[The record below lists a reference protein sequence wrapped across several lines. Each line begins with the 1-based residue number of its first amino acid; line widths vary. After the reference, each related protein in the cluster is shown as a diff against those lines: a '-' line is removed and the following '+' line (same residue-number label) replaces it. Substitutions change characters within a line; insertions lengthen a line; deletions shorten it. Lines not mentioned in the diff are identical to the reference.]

1 MRLKT
6 IILGGGDLA
15 SGVALRLFRSGLQI
29 IITELPEPIMVRRLV
44 SFGEAMYRGEFL
56 VEGVASKR
64 ITDAGEL
71 DLVLAQQMIPV
82 IAMPVTS
89 LVAQI
94 EEQSPLIIVDARMRK
109 QAPEF
114 DRGLASLVLGLGPGF
129 VAGKNCHA
137 VIETQRG
144 HWLGRVIW
152 QGEPLGD
159 TGIPEKVQIYDSERV
174 LRAPAEGIIESYA
187 QIGDHLQPGQC
198 IAKIGKENVVAPF
211 KGVLRGLV
219 HTGLQVTRGMKIGDV
234 DPRDDPRYCI
244 QVSDKSLAI
253 GGAVLEAILTKEEF
267 RPLLWK

>member
-56 VEGVASKR
+56 VEGVTSKR
-64 ITDAGEL
+64 ITDVSEL
-71 DLVLAQQMIPV
+71 DRVLAQQMIPV

-94 EEQSPLIIVDARMRK
+94 GEQSPLIIVDARMRK

-114 DRGLASLVLGLGPGF
+114 DRGLASLVVGLGPGF

-211 KGVLRGLV
+211 KGILRGLV
-219 HTGLQVTRGMKIGDV
+219 HTGVHVTRGMKIGDV
-234 DPRDDPRYCI
+234 DPRDDPRYCT

-253 GGAVLEAILTKEEF
+253 GGAVLEAILAKEEF